1 MKGLLRQSELSKLA
15 WRSLI
20 ETENISKMK
29 LYRITK
35 SLTVAALLSLSSVLS
50 VVNAAEKIVIKGSDT
65 LGAKMVPQMAEEFK
79 AIKAKEGVDVTFEI
93 AAEGSSTGIAAVIDK
108 TADLGMSSRDAKG
121 TEISKGLL
129 AGIKMEPIVVAKDGI
144 AIIVQDKN
152 PMDEISPREVEK
164 IFTGDV
170 ENWSAINGKSG
181 SISIYTRNTSSG
193 TYAVFQEMAL
203 RKRDYASSSQ
213 KMAGNEQIASEV
225 AKNANGIGYVG
236 LAYIGT
242 PGVKPLP
249 VNGIAPD
256 NPDYPFARPLYFYFD
271 EKAEMRPIVKEFVD
285 FCLGPKGQEIVE
297 SVHFISIL

>member
-1 MKGLLRQSELSKLA
+1 MKIL
-15 WRSLI
+15 
-20 ETENISKMK
+20 
-29 LYRITK
+29 RITK
-35 SLTVAALLSLSSVLS
+35 LSCITALLSFFTALS
-50 VVNAAEKIVIKGSDT
+50 VANAAEKIVIKGSDT
-65 LGAKMVPQMAEEFK
+65 LGAKMVPQLAEEFK
-79 AIKAKEGVDVTFEI
+79 AIKAKQGIDVTFEI

-129 AGIKMEPIVVAKDGI
+129 AGIKMEPITVAKDGI
-144 AIIVQDKN
+144 AIIVQDNN

-193 TYAVFQEMAL
+193 TYAVFQDMAL

-225 AKNANGIGYVG
+225 AKNTNGIGYVG

-249 VNGIAPD
+249 VDGISPD
-256 NPDYPFARPLYFYFD
+256 NPDYSFARPLYYFYD
-271 EKAEMRPIVKEFVD
+271 AKSEMRPIVKEFVD
-285 FCLGPKGQEIVE
+285 FCLSPKGQEIVQ

>member
-1 MKGLLRQSELSKLA
+1 
-15 WRSLI
+15 
-20 ETENISKMK
+20 MK
-29 LYRITK
+29 LYGITK
-35 SLTVAALLSLSSVLS
+35 SLSVAAMLSLLSVLS
-50 VVNAAEKIVIKGSDT
+50 MANAAEKIVIKGSDT

-79 AIKAKEGVDVTFEI
+79 AIKAKDGVEVTFEI

-108 TADLGMSSRDAKG
+108 TADLGMSSREAKG

-129 AGIKMEPIVVAKDGI
+129 AGVKMKPIVVAKDGI
-144 AIIVQDKN
+144 AIIVQEQN
-152 PMDEISPREVEK
+152 PMDEISRREVEK

-170 ENWSAINGKSG
+170 ENWSAINGQPG

-242 PGVKPLP
+242 PGVRPLP
-249 VNGIAPD
+249 VGGVVPD
-256 NPDYPFARPLYFYFD
+256 NPDYPFARPLYYYHD
-271 EKAEMRPIVKEFVD
+271 ASAEMRPIVKEFVD
-285 FCLGPKGQEIVE
+285 FCLGAKGQEIVE
-297 SVHFISIL
+297 SVHFISIR